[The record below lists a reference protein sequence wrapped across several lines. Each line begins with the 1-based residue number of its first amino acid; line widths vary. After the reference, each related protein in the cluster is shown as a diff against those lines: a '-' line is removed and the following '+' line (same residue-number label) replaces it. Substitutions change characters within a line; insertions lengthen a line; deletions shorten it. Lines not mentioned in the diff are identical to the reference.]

1 MFDSFFVA
9 LNAVIPFLCYLLLGY
24 ASNAAG
30 VVDEAFLNR
39 LTKLIFTIMFPFMTF
54 YNVYKA
60 EPGNMPSPALM
71 TFCGAAIL
79 AVQAVLLLIVP
90 RLVKENRRRG
100 VIIQAVYRS
109 NFVLFGLPLTASI
122 FGAEKTSI
130 AAMLVTV
137 VITIYNI
144 TSVIILELFND
155 EGTHRIALRPLLVKL
170 AKNPMLQGCCV
181 GLACYLL
188 GLRLPSALEK
198 PISEFADMSSPLAL
212 FALGGTLQFKA
223 IGKNLR
229 YLVPTLATKLIL
241 LPLALVAIAYALGL
255 RGVELFL
262 VIAVFATPVASGS
275 YPMAQNMG
283 GDGELAGQLVF
294 LSTVI
299 SVFTLFGWIFVLRL
313 MCII

>member
-71 TFCGAAIL
+71 IFCGAAIL

-137 VITIYNI
+137 VITIGCI
-144 TSVIILELFND
+144 LCGDCKCGLFWPCTSAPVVGNDLTIHILADSLCLIVPQFD
-155 EGTHRIALRPLLVKL
+155 HPAFGHRKRNAISLR
-170 AKNPMLQGCCV
+170 Q
-181 GLACYLL
+181 
-188 GLRLPSALEK
+188 
-198 PISEFADMSSPLAL
+198 
-212 FALGGTLQFKA
+212 
-223 IGKNLR
+223 
-229 YLVPTLATKLIL
+229 
-241 LPLALVAIAYALGL
+241 
-255 RGVELFL
+255 
-262 VIAVFATPVASGS
+262 
-275 YPMAQNMG
+275 
-283 GDGELAGQLVF
+283 QLYHIPHTF
-294 LSTVI
+294 
-299 SVFTLFGWIFVLRL
+299 R
-313 MCII
+313 

>member
-1 MFDSFFVA
+1 MKDAFSDRHPIVNFIFYIGALVMGMCLIHPLFLLCSLVLSVAYYAVLKRGSWKYLLGMAALFVA
-9 LNAVIPFLCYLLLGY
+9 VTVINPLFNPEGVGEHVLFTYFGEKPYTLESLCY
-24 ASNAAG
+24 
-30 VVDEAFLNR
+30 
-39 LTKLIFTIMFPFMTF
+39 
-54 YNVYKA
+54 
-60 EPGNMPSPALM
+60 
-71 TFCGAAIL
+71 GAA
-79 AVQAVLLLIVP
+79 
-90 RLVKENRRRG
+90 
-100 VIIQAVYRS
+100 
-109 NFVLFGLPLTASI
+109 
-122 FGAEKTSI
+122 I